1 MAGNQ
6 ETSYLPHEE
15 PIQECE
21 RMIASL
27 EKQAVDNPRFKAEIA
42 RLKVKLEATKK
53 KVYSELSAWD
63 RVMISRHPKRPH
75 SMDYIQAITT
85 DFVEL
90 HGDRTLGDDKSV
102 VGGLAC
108 VDGTPCVIIGQEK
121 GSNTEE
127 RVSRNFGMVSP
138 EGFRKA
144 LRLMRLA
151 EKLALPVVSLI
162 DTPGAY
168 PGLEAEQRGQ
178 GRVIAENLQTIFSIA
193 TPIIVLIIGEGCS
206 GGALG
211 MGIGDVVA
219 MLEHSY
225 YSVISPEGCAS
236 ILWKD
241 ASKKQEAAQALRL
254 NSEHMVALGVVD
266 EVIPEPLGGAHYDR
280 ELVFSRVKEF
290 CIKKMSLLRHQSI
303 DNLLEQRHAKFRT
316 MGAVGSEPVDTT
328 SVS

>member
-1 MAGNQ
+1 MTVKSD
-6 ETSYLPHEE
+6 TSYLPHEE

-21 RMIASL
+21 KMIASL
-27 EKQAVDNPRFKAEIA
+27 ERQAIDNPRFRAEVA
-42 RLKVKLEATKK
+42 RLKMKLEATKD
-53 KVYSELSAWD
+53 KVYSELSSWD

-75 SMDYIQAITT
+75 SMDYINAITT
-85 DFVEL
+85 GFIEL
-90 HGDRTLGDDKSV
+90 HGDRTFGDDMSV
-102 VGGLAC
+102 VGGLAYI
-108 VDGTPCVIIGQEK
+108 DGNPCVIVGQEK

-127 RVSRNFGMVSP
+127 RVSRNFGMLSP

-144 LRLMRLA
+144 LRLMKLG
-151 EKLALPVVSLI
+151 EKLAIPVISLI

-178 GRVIAENLQTIFSIA
+178 GRVIAENLQSLFSVT

-211 MGIGDVVA
+211 MGIGDVIA

-241 ASKKQEAAQALRL
+241 AAKKQEAAQALRL
-254 NSEHMVALGVVD
+254 NSEHMLALGIVD
-266 EVIPEPLGGAHYDR
+266 DVIPEPRGGAHYDR
-280 ELVFSRVKEF
+280 DLTFARVKEF
-290 CIKKMSLLRHQSI
+290 LVKKMEFLKNMSPESLLEHRY
-303 DNLLEQRHAKFRT
+303 AKFRA
-316 MGAVGSEPVDTT
+316 MGAISTQLPSELE
-328 SVS
+328 